1 MAYSLGE
8 LGKRVLA
15 VDFDPQANLTASFV
29 DDSTSVHTTI
39 AEVMNKAMDE
49 EELPNKAEYIHSH
62 GKVDFI
68 PSSIHLS
75 VVEANLRMEM
85 GSEKLLSNILE
96 PLRSNYDFIL
106 IDTNPSLGPLTINA
120 LSAADS
126 VIIPIN
132 PEYYA
137 TMGLTD
143 LTKTILKIRKRI
155 NPGIQFEGI
164 LMTMCDMQTNLHKE
178 VCAEVTEAY
187 GNGMKIFKIPSGEI
201 TNLPYLKK
209 LGGLNKHLLLSTGMA
224 NLGEIEAALDL
235 LTDAGTPRRQI
246 TVMHCT
252 TGYPTPFED
261 VNLRAITTI
270 RHAFPGISVHRKPV
284 HSHVPTAPSR
294 RQLSLSEYPRTGF
307 PPCTATEGSR
317 SEERRV
323 GKECR
328 SRWSPYH

>member
-1 MAYSLGE
+1 MKNGKIIAVANQKGGVAKTTSVRNIAYSLGE

-29 DDSTSVHTTI
+29 DDSTSIHTTI
-39 AEVMNKAMDE
+39 AEAMNKAMDE
-49 EELPNKAEYIHSH
+49 EEMPNKAEYIHSH

-96 PLRSNYDFIL
+96 PLRDNYDFIL

-143 LTKTILKIRKRI
+143 LTKTIIKIRKRI

-187 GNGMKIFKIPSGEI
+187 GNGMKIFQTQIP
-201 TNLPYLKK
+201 
-209 LGGLNKHLLLSTGMA
+209 
-224 NLGEIEAALDL
+224 
-235 LTDAGTPRRQI
+235 
-246 TVMHCT
+246 
-252 TGYPTPFED
+252 
-261 VNLRAITTI
+261 
-270 RHAFPGISVHRKPV
+270 
-284 HSHVPTAPSR
+284 
-294 RQLSLSEYPRTGF
+294 
-307 PPCTATEGSR
+307 R
-317 SEERRV
+317 SIRV
-323 GKECR
+323 GEANRYGMSVIDFDRKSKAGLAYGEVAKELIANGNKTN
-328 SRWSPYH
+328 S

>member
-1 MAYSLGE
+1 MCKIIAVANQKGGVAKTTSVRNLAYSLGE

-15 VDFDPQANLTASFV
+15 VDFDPQSNLTASFS
-29 DDSTSVHTTI
+29 DENLSVRTTI
-39 AEVMNKAMDE
+39 ADVMNKAMDE
-49 EELPNKAEYIHSH
+49 EGLPDQSEYIYAH
-62 GKVDFI
+62 GNIDFM

-96 PLRSNYDFIL
+96 PLREKYDFIL

-155 NPGIQFEGI
+155 NPGIKFEGI

-178 VCAEVTEAY
+178 VCTEVTEAY
-187 GNGMKIFKIPSGEI
+187 ENGMKIFKMQIP
-201 TNLPYLKK
+201 
-209 LGGLNKHLLLSTGMA
+209 
-224 NLGEIEAALDL
+224 
-235 LTDAGTPRRQI
+235 
-246 TVMHCT
+246 
-252 TGYPTPFED
+252 
-261 VNLRAITTI
+261 
-270 RHAFPGISVHRKPV
+270 
-284 HSHVPTAPSR
+284 
-294 RQLSLSEYPRTGF
+294 
-307 PPCTATEGSR
+307 R
-317 SEERRV
+317 SIRV
-323 GKECR
+323 GEANRYGMSVIDLDKKSKAGLAYDEVAKELI
-328 SRWSPYH
+328 SNGNKTNS